1 MFRIENTNYQRGPK
15 MSRLSNVEI
24 ATSLND
30 SYRQNE
36 VFSDALAD
44 NLTLEEAYQIQ
55 FELAGLREA
64 DGEKLSGWKV
74 GLTSKA
80 MQEQQG
86 VHEPCL
92 GYLLQSGQVISP
104 AQFQFDDLISPGFE
118 NEICIR
124 LKSALS
130 GSGVSFDQALAAI
143 GEVAPALEIIER
155 RSDLGS
161 GLALALAGNAQQRN
175 YVTGP
180 FVSINSVA
188 DLSKVEASVEVNGV
202 VQETA
207 TGDKVLGHPV
217 NSLIWLAEKLSEFD
231 RDLDAGALVMS
242 GSFTKQYL
250 LNKGD
255 MVRTNFEGIGVVEA
269 AF

>member
-1 MFRIENTNYQRGPK
+1 
-15 MSRLSNVEI
+15 MSRLSNAEI
-24 ATSLND
+24 ASSLND
-30 SYRQNE
+30 SYRCNE
-36 VFSDALAD
+36 KFSESLAGI
-44 NLTLEEAYQIQ
+44 LTLDEAYKVQ
-55 FELAGLREA
+55 FDLAALRQA
-64 DGEKLSGWKV
+64 DGEKLAGWKV

-104 AQFQFDDLISPGFE
+104 AQFQFDDMIFPGFE
-118 NEICIR
+118 NELCLR
-124 LKSALS
+124 LKSSLS
-130 GSGVSFDQALAAI
+130 GAGVSFDEALAAI

-155 RSDLGS
+155 RSDIRG
-161 GLALALAGNAQQRN
+161 GLALVIAGNAQQKN

-180 FVSINSVA
+180 FVPIASIA
-188 DLSKVEASVEVNGV
+188 DLSNVEASVEVNGI
-202 VQETA
+202 VQERA

-217 NSLIWLAEKLSEFD
+217 NSLIWLAAKLSEFD
-231 RDLDAGALVMS
+231 CRLDAGAVVMS

-255 MVRTNFEGIGVVEA
+255 KVRTSFEGVGVVEA
-269 AF
+269 AFR